1 MRIYDV
7 WKFNY
12 NKILFKDTWAFLEG
26 LLAEHGCSYRDVA
39 FHGGGPSRYFSKILE
54 MRPRLNAYWRKRK
67 NTLPGYTDQ
76 WCQHFTSMM
85 VGEDRSVEL
94 LMEREDVEDLRFLI
108 QKIPRPVSFTEIYLY
123 LDGIDWY
130 GDGSG
135 EPIFDPIIYTNPYYP
150 FSDFR
155 FYFSNGISMGKS
167 WASGNKYNCFDL
179 IIDRTGENGS
189 LRPLP
194 PTFENIAKTLGKPM
208 HKEQKC
214 LFTREEEKE
223 VRTIRKR
230 VEEYLKHDVSVGVS
244 LWRCHA
250 EKYPITKEDD
260 YHAHVDN
267 RHPVSGYSPKKC
279 FARAAECY
287 GYGYVRYQTGE
298 YLFAKKNEYGH
309 EFRAIF
315 RFLPLS
321 YMLEVDLSVNGHTFT
336 HALNGHADHVEEE
349 QRCLDFAETV
359 FATLALYEKEL
370 SSYLFEQY
378 GESHSWFGYLS

>member
-12 NKILFKDTWAFLEG
+12 NQILFKDTWAFLEA
-26 LLAEHGCSYRDVA
+26 LLAEQGCTYRDVA
-39 FHGGGPSRYFSKILE
+39 FHGEGPSRYFSKILE

-67 NTLPGYTDQ
+67 NPLPGYTDQ
-76 WCQHFTSMM
+76 WLWYFTSMT

-94 LMEREDVEDLRFLI
+94 LMEREDVEELRFLI
-108 QKIPRPVSFTEIYLY
+108 QKIPRPLSFTEIQLY

-135 EPIFDPIIYTNPYYP
+135 EPIYDPRIYSNPYYP
-150 FSDFR
+150 FADLG
-155 FYFSNGISMGKS
+155 FYFSNGICMSKL

-179 IIDRTGENGS
+179 LIDRTGENGS
-189 LRPLP
+189 IRPLP
-194 PTFENIAKTLGKPM
+194 PSFENIVKTLGKPI

-214 LFTREEEKE
+214 IFTREEDNELRMICE
-223 VRTIRKR
+223 R
-230 VEEYLKHDVSVGVS
+230 VSVYLENVSVGAS
-244 LWRCHA
+244 LWKCHR

-260 YHAHVDN
+260 YHAQVDS

-279 FARAAECY
+279 FTRTAERY
-287 GYGYVRYQTGE
+287 GYRYVRYRTGE
-298 YLFAKKNEYGH
+298 YLFAKKNEHGH

-321 YMLEVDLSVNGHTFT
+321 YMLEVDLSVSGHTFT
-336 HALNGHADHVEEE
+336 HALRGYADHVKEE
-349 QRCLDFAETV
+349 QRCFEFAEMV

-370 SSYLFEQY
+370 SSYIFEQY
-378 GESHSWFGYLS
+378 GGSPSWFGYLT